1 MSPPAIRALPPE
13 THFGQVPSWTFGGA
27 FNNSRMAMRN
37 SVAMAR
43 SNGVAVRQAHDYIRD
58 AQAYLPHA
66 QPGEVPE
73 LFAGIA
79 NMQRE
84 AAQRMERAAHWRRMG
99 SEQALTFGAVHAMAT
114 SPLGERLPDNV
125 AFHIGNYYH
134 PGSQRPHS
142 EGGSRMFFTGQ

>member
-1 MSPPAIRALPPE
+1 MGTTNHAVVEHAANYIE
-13 THFGQVPSWTFGGA
+13 
-27 FNNSRMAMRN
+27 N
-37 SVAMAR
+37 AR
-43 SNGVAVRQAHDYIRD
+43 
-58 AQAYLPHA
+58 AYLPHA

-84 AAQRMERAAHWRRMG
+84 ITQRRQRSVHWSHMAR
-99 SEQALTFGAVHAMAT
+99 EQALTFGATHAMAT

-142 EGGSRMFFTGQ
+142 EGGGRMFFTGQ